1 VYQPDTDP
9 GTPKVRHPWC
19 SYSELVSEQ
28 ERDPRVQTARRVVSE
43 AEAALRGAERGGVR
57 VDGLFHYG
65 AVDLDPQLL
74 VVWIL
79 LSGKPDDQLPEWMP
93 VVPAEVN
100 PVCPID
106 YDWLVELRG
115 RIVRRFQAA
124 GWPRPQDI
132 AVYADGSHRVDAAGG
147 HYFKG

>member
-1 VYQPDTDP
+1 MSICSTGPRVRVCP
-9 GTPKVRHPWC
+9 GGPPARTRRPGCVSTRYRSRNSPVRHQRC

-28 ERDPRVQTARRVVSE
+28 ERNPRVQTARRIVSE

-93 VVPAEVN
+93 VVPAEV
-100 PVCPID
+100 
-106 YDWLVELRG
+106 
-115 RIVRRFQAA
+115 
-124 GWPRPQDI
+124 
-132 AVYADGSHRVDAAGG
+132 
-147 HYFKG
+147 